1 MPVLEIESVR
11 SQLEPFLKDLLRL
24 ARCNVKFEILPA
36 NRRDGEQGA
45 EQGAEDDGPE
55 ILVDFSGPEIDL
67 LLQRGGEFLLA
78 LEYVATKVLR
88 LPPEERGRIEFDC
101 NDYRSLRVGEL
112 RLTAATAAER
122 VTRTGEP
129 FALNP
134 MDSRERRIV
143 HLALRDNPSVRTESQ
158 GGGPYR
164 KVVIFPADKK

>member
-1 MPVLEIESVR
+1 MRELEIESVR
-11 SQLEPFLKDLLRL
+11 SQLEPFLKELLRL
-24 ARCNVKFEILPA
+24 VRCNVKFEIVPA
-36 NRRDGEQGA
+36 TRPEA
-45 EQGAEDDGPE
+45 EHDAEEDAPE
-55 ILVDFSGPEIDL
+55 IIVNFSGPEVDL
-67 LLQRGGEFLLA
+67 LLQRGGEVLSA
-78 LEYVATKVLR
+78 LEYICAKVLR

-101 NDYRSLRVGEL
+101 NDYRSLRVEEL

-122 VTRTGEP
+122 VVRRGEP

-164 KVVIFPADKK
+164 KVVIFPAEKK